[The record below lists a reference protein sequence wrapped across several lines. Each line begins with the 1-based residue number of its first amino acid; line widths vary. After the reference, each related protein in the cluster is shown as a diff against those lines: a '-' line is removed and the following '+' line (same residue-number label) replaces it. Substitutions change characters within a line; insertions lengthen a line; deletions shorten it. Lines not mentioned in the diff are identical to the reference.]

1 MTKYN
6 NPCPPVAQ
14 CHEKQHIMNNQL
26 KEHPCRLWL
35 ACSAG
40 RCPMNSMGNQTE
52 DDPVCGLIPK
62 RYTSDFTRDH
72 QGESTEEL
80 TKAVDRLYKKHVV
93 KARL

>member
-1 MTKYN
+1 
-6 NPCPPVAQ
+6 
-14 CHEKQHIMNNQL
+14 
-26 KEHPCRLWL
+26 
-35 ACSAG
+35 
-40 RCPMNSMGNQTE
+40 MNSMGDQHE

-93 KARL
+93 KSAK